1 MGKDLLLF
9 IYIDKELQ
17 YQQYC
22 GDVAR
27 NPSGSTSREFKYRK
41 LKTFGELLVGGAQ
54 IPGTFKTVDNSGM
67 IPTTERIS
75 NICKVRIQQ
84 FT

>member
-22 GDVAR
+22 GHVAR
-27 NPSGSTSREFKYRK
+27 NHSRRTRGQFKYRE
-41 LKTFGELLVGGAQ
+41 LKTFGEFLVGGAQ
-54 IPGTFKTVDNSGM
+54 IPRTFKTVDNRGV

>member
-9 IYIDKELQ
+9 MYIDKEDQ
-17 YQQYC
+17 QQQYC

-27 NPSGSTSREFKYRK
+27 NRSRRASRQLKYRE
-41 LKTFGELLVGGAQ
+41 LKTFGELLVGRAQ
-54 IPGTFKTVDNSGM
+54 IPRTFKAVDNSGM
-67 IPTTERIS
+67 IPTTERVS

>member
-1 MGKDLLLF
+1 MAENCSRGA
-9 IYIDKELQ
+9 
-17 YQQYC
+17 
-22 GDVAR
+22 G
-27 NPSGSTSREFKYRK
+27 REFKYCK
-41 LKTFGELLVGGAQ
+41 LKTFRELLVSGTKIAR
-54 IPGTFKTVDNSGM
+54 TFKTVDNSRM